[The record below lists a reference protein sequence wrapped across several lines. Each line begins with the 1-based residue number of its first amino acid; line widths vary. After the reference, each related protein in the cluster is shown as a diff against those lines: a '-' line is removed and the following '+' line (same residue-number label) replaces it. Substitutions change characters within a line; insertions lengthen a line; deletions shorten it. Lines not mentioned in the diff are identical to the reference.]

1 MSSKSSVDR
10 ILTTHAGRLDG
21 PPDLRALLRAARTD
35 PVDLEK
41 ASALVPAAMGDLVR
55 RQKSTGVD
63 IVSDG
68 ELGKLGFGLGYYG
81 KRFTGLSPRKLSPG
95 EPGWMSLQTGERIE
109 FAEFYKELSWPAPTE
124 RVICSG
130 AVSYI
135 GQTEVAHDI
144 ERFTAALAGSGL
156 TPADAFM
163 CVLAPGW
170 LEHFFY
176 NEHYKS
182 DEEYLFALADAVGYE
197 YRAIVDA
204 GFTLQVDDP
213 ALPDTYDMLVPTP
226 GIEEYRAFASV
237 RVDAVNHALMGIPA
251 DRVRYHICWGSWH
264 GPHTHDLPLEHLVDL
279 MLRVNAGAYSVE
291 GANPRHEH
299 EWRIWETTE
308 LPDDKILIPGVVSH
322 ATNVVEHPQVVADR
336 LLRFASVV
344 GRDRVIA
351 GTDCGLGLRVH
362 PQIAWAKLQALV
374 EGAALASRE
383 LWP

>member
-1 MSSKSSVDR
+1 MSSNSSVDR
-10 ILTTHAGRLDG
+10 IRTTHAGRLDG
-21 PPDLRALLRAARTD
+21 PPELRALIWAARTD
-35 PVDLEK
+35 PVNIEK
-41 ASALVPAAMGDLVR
+41 AGTLVPGAMADLVR
-55 RQKSTGVD
+55 RQMNTGVD

-81 KRFTGLSPRKLSPG
+81 KRLTGLSARTLSPG
-95 EPGWMSLQTGERIE
+95 EPGWMSLNTGERVE
-109 FAEFYKELSWPAPTE
+109 FAEFYKELSWPAPSE

-130 AVSYI
+130 PVLYI
-135 GQTEVAHDI
+135 GDAEVARDI
-144 ERFTAALAGSGL
+144 DCFTAALAASGL

-170 LEHFFY
+170 LEHFFF
-176 NEHYKS
+176 NEHYKT
-182 DEEYLFALADAVGYE
+182 DEEYLFALAEAIGHE

-213 ALPDTYDMLVPTP
+213 ALPDTYDMLAPTP
-226 GIEEYRAFASV
+226 TIEEYRDFARL

-279 MLRVNAGAYSVE
+279 MLLVNAGAYSVE
-291 GANPRHEH
+291 GANARHEH
-299 EWRIWETTE
+299 EWKIWKTTK
-308 LPDDKILIPGVVSH
+308 LPDDKVLIPGVVSH
-322 ATNVVEHPQVVADR
+322 ATNVVEHPEVVADR
-336 LLRFASVV
+336 LLRYASVV

-362 PQIAWAKLQALV
+362 PQIAWAKLKALV
-374 EGAALASRE
+374 DGAALASRE
-383 LWP
+383 LWR